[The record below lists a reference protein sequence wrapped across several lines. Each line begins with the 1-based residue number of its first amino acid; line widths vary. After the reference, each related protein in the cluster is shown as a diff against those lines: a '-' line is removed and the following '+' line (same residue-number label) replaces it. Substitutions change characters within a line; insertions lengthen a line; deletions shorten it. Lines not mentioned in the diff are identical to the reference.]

1 MASIETTT
9 AEEPMK
15 VFDVNR
21 NYRPDEV
28 ATALRVSR
36 KTVYRWIR
44 DIANPLR
51 AFRTT
56 ENGQLRCSGKDLNQY
71 VLKNQVKP
79 EYE

>member
-1 MASIETTT
+1 MASIETIT

-28 ATALRVSR
+28 VTALRVSR